1 MMYYKYHVFFCTNCR
16 KDGRECCEHHDASS
30 KRTYLK
36 TRCKELGLTGK
47 GGIRV
52 NTAGCLDRC
61 EQGPVMVIYPQGVWY
76 TYVDEED
83 LEDILQQHLL
93 ENEEVQ
99 RLKI

>member
-1 MMYYKYHVFFCTNCR
+1 MYYKYHVFFCTNCR
-16 KDGRECCEHHDASS
+16 KDRQECCEHHDASS

-36 TRCKELGLTGK
+36 ARCKELGLTGK

-61 EQGPVMVIYPQGVWY
+61 EQGPVMVVYPQGVWY

-93 ENEEVQ
+93 GNEEVQ